1 MTITVNGKESEDIGM
16 LLGPAG
22 EAYFVGEEVIGD
34 NPYDEAYE
42 VIQEPRQSEQKAE
55 QRVRSSSEEP
65 HAHSLQGAID
75 GAGIDLDDKAKK
87 ALEDADLAGGYFL

>member
-22 EAYFVGEEVIGD
+22 EAYFVGEEIIGD

-42 VIQEPRQSEQKAE
+42 VIDQKDERQS
-55 QRVRSSSEEP
+55 RSQE
-65 HAHSLQGAID
+65 
-75 GAGIDLDDKAKK
+75 K
-87 ALEDADLAGGYFL
+87 